1 MHHPVRAQLSPVHAP
16 GDSWPCPCP
25 PGCAHSLMLC
35 RAQGQVDTGS
45 SVVLGNPSA
54 AALGR
59 GMLASFHCGV
69 QCHLPLPGAA
79 HCVRVQPRGSSAGLC
94 VAGTVAL
101 GLCPCLHA
109 SCSRNLLHSRLAL
122 GCGRVSRVVGS
133 SSHWQ
138 CALGRV
144 WQPLVQQPAVGCCI
158 LRCHPWVLFAVVPS
172 TWHWWKFTS
181 GCCRMQ
187 HVVWFRLSISVR
199 KVLRVLGSLP
209 KVCMPRL

>member
-1 MHHPVRAQLSPVHAP
+1 MVCNPVALAAGIPPACCWVLARMHTGAGLCCPKWRSHGLPWLRLVLHP
-16 GDSWPCPCP
+16 
-25 PGCAHSLMLC
+25 
-35 RAQGQVDTGS
+35 
-45 SVVLGNPSA
+45 
-54 AALGR
+54 ALGR
-59 GMLASFHCGV
+59 GMLASVHCGV
-69 QCHLPLPGAA
+69 QCYLPLSGAA
-79 HCVRVQPRGSSAGLC
+79 HCEGWVQPRGSSVGLC

-109 SCSRNLLHSRLAL
+109 SCSRNLLHSRLAPS
-122 GCGRVSRVVGS
+122 CGRVSRVVGS

-144 WQPLVQQPAVGCCI
+144 WQPVVQQPAVGCCI

-199 KVLRVLGSLP
+199 QVLRVLRSLP
-209 KVCMPRL
+209 TVCMPRL